1 MDSNDAFVIVAAPV
15 VDLVAGLVAEAVACT
30 AVLEAAA
37 CWAAVVVCC
46 AFAAG
51 KVRPGLRKSFL

>member
-37 CWAAVVVCC
+37 C
-46 AFAAG
+46 
-51 KVRPGLRKSFL
+51 